1 MSLNIKFSQ
10 DKRVALYTWNDPITL
25 VDFEYG
31 FNTIGAAYEQAYEPI
46 HSIFVSKKSL
56 PLNSIGAFI
65 NHPNSQFL
73 DPKAG
78 VLIVVGPG
86 SSAKAIMDMTT
97 PLLPGTKVLS
107 CDSLEEAYDMMQGIL
122 QQELE
127 QV

>member
-1 MSLNIKFSQ
+1 MSLNIKLSP
-10 DKRVALYTWNDPITL
+10 DKRVAVYTWNEPIAL

-31 FNTIGAAYEQAYEPI
+31 FNTIGAAYEQAIGPI

-65 NHPNSQFL
+65 NHPSSQFL
-73 DPKAG
+73 DPNAG
-78 VLIVVGPG
+78 VLIVVGD
-86 SSAKAIMDMTT
+86 SSAAKAIMEMTA

-107 CDSLEEAYDMMQGIL
+107 CDTIEEAYEMMEGIL
-122 QQELE
+122 QEELE